1 MGGHRGGRQTWQH
14 VLRHGAGA
22 VLVALVLG
30 LLHLLSGGALDS
42 HLFDAAAT
50 GVHSAEQLHAVPAW
64 VVALPW
70 LGVQAALL
78 VLVGVLPVLSAV
90 AGAGLALGLAGALL
104 ALQWGA
110 MQAASVALP
119 LTLPAAVLVLG
130 GLVQVLLVRV
140 DSEHKAVA
148 APSAAEVESERMMG
162 LALMGQGQLD
172 MAFERL
178 RRARGLPQ
186 VQGDLLNLAHEFEQ
200 KHRYDQAV
208 AVYEH
213 LLRHDRQHAEARKRR
228 KRARHLAE
236 IAAQASKPQELPSD
250 SAAHPATLG
259 RYQIEKELGRGAM
272 GVVYQGRDPKIG
284 RIVAIKALALGQ
296 EFDGAALV
304 DARARFF
311 REAESAGRLQHQN
324 IVTIYDAGED
334 QGLAWIAMELLKGQD
349 LSGAT
354 QPGKLLPVEQ
364 VVSIAARVADAL
376 DYAHQQNVVHRDIKP
391 ANIMYDPRADA
402 VKVSDFG
409 IARITDS
416 SKTRT
421 GLVLGTPSFMAPEQ
435 LAGQRVD
442 GRCDLYALGVT
453 LFQLL
458 SGQLPLRGNSMSEL
472 MHHIAHTPAPD
483 LRTLRP
489 ELPADLAHD
498 GPALV
503 LTRLAAQFGCPARV
517 VDDCPGDR
525 FIMERSCLIDMRW
538 EDDPQGPLR
547 RTRGVSLHHAR
558 PGACL
563 GMRRRAR
570 RQNVRCLGIDD
581 VGRCAVAL
589 GRPAGEVAFDIGTE
603 RGAATGEAGQ
613 AGADK
618 KT

>member
-30 LLHLLSGGALDS
+30 LMHLLSGGALDR

-50 GVHSAEQLHAVPAW
+50 GAHSAEQLHAVPAW
-64 VVALPW
+64 VVAMPW

-78 VLVGVLPVLSAV
+78 VVVGVLPVLSAL

-140 DSEHKAVA
+140 DPEHKAVA

-489 ELPADLAHD
+489 ELPADLAQVVEQALRKSPRERFQTGRQFASALRGVHATL
-498 GPALV
+498 GGAGTPANVSPGQALV
-503 LTRLAAQFGCPARV
+503 YDALSNPPGHNMSDFQETVMDAAAP
-517 VDDCPGDR
+517 
-525 FIMERSCLIDMRW
+525 
-538 EDDPQGPLR
+538 
-547 RTRGVSLHHAR
+547 RT
-558 PGACL
+558 P
-563 GMRRRAR
+563 
-570 RQNVRCLGIDD
+570 
-581 VGRCAVAL
+581 
-589 GRPAGEVAFDIGTE
+589 
-603 RGAATGEAGQ
+603 ATGR
-613 AGADK
+613 DK
-618 KT
+618 ATP